1 MSGIQLSSARARSDR
16 IFQQH
21 GGDFCMSGTQFP
33 PIFFHFYI
41 SIRWRMIV
49 FRIPW
54 MLFFKFV
61 LIFVAI
67 AFITAE
73 GVGSKLACEFTL

>member
-1 MSGIQLSSARARSDR
+1 
-16 IFQQH
+16 
-21 GGDFCMSGTQFP
+21 
-33 PIFFHFYI
+33 
-41 SIRWRMIV
+41 
-49 FRIPW
+49 

-73 GVGSKLACEFTL
+73 DFGSKLACEFTLLCASSATKSREYFHVVFIAPCVVPVCKLKVNLIV